1 MLIGYF
7 FDNRFFISTKDSSF
21 LLIIAYGAICEDFW
35 LPKNYRPK
43 ISALTVRPR
52 NKKSEFSPLCSLLSG
67 LSIPHLHLE
76 QLRYSFHTFIHEH
89 LYFIL
94 SRLGTLN
101 KCKYVLK
108 YLRFVLRIL
117 GIHTIFIRCEGVI
130 ADNIA
135 YQKFRK
141 NLLFW

>member
-1 MLIGYF
+1 MSNMLIGYL
-7 FDNRFFISTKDSSF
+7 FDNRLMIFTEDSTF
-21 LLIIAYGAICEDFW
+21 LLICCHLWGI
-35 LPKNYRPK
+35 LTKNIRPK